1 MQIDIIMIIYYG
13 DDMAG
18 EPRYLREAL
27 ATAPF
32 TTRPFTATVMFHH
45 THLNTHINTHA

>member
-18 EPRYLREAL
+18 KPRCLRETL
-27 ATAPF
+27 AKAPF
-32 TTRPFTATVMFHH
+32 TTQPFTATVMFRH
-45 THLNTHINTHA
+45 THLKTHNPHA